1 MFSVM
6 DENSSTCIDKNIQMF
21 TQSVSSVNK
30 DNDDFHESNLMH
42 SVNEYVFGNLPGLTM
57 KINMMFVG
65 TSLMLEPK
73 STCISPLAW

>member
-1 MFSVM
+1 M
-6 DENSSTCIDKNIQMF
+6 DENSSTYIYKNIQMF
-21 TQSVSSVNK
+21 TQNVSSVNK
-30 DNDDFHESNLMH
+30 YNDDFHESNLMH
-42 SVNEYVFGNLPGLTM
+42 SVNEYVFGNLPGLTI